1 MCHSCT
7 HQERNNFLEANRII
21 TYLQDKMEFCGDFAS
36 IFDFCVDFAAIF
48 EPKSWSQAN
57 KLDLVFLKLK
67 NRKPL
72 YLLGFSEISSVF
84 LLGCPDGLEPSTF
97 RTTSRFPNSPG
108 LPLSIGVYVN
118 HKNRVCA
125 DFAPISTLQ

>member
-72 YLLGFSEISSVF
+72 YLLGISDFSWLGALQPTHKKRHCLSAMSPFASSHKKDIAF
-84 LLGCPDGLEPSTF
+84 RRCLLLGCPDGLEPSTF
-97 RTTSRFPNSPG
+97 RTT
-108 LPLSIGVYVN
+108 I
-118 HKNRVCA
+118 
-125 DFAPISTLQ
+125 